1 MASIKELQAKLEDL
15 QARFDKL
22 ADHNSCV
29 TGLLKNVKAVEKD
42 REDAPFEVT
51 AMITQEGRTLLNG
64 KETKTGLPPTNII
77 ASGMVAGELVELS
90 KLGWVKI
97 QSRGFDIAYGKPVVN
112 ERGYL
117 ESGKRQRC
125 MHITVLNSKPAEES
139 AEAANEQQG
148 ELIPQGS

>member
-1 MASIKELQAKLEDL
+1 MASIKELQAKLDDL
-15 QARFDKL
+15 QARYDEL

-29 TGLLKNVKAVEKD
+29 TGLLKNVKAIEKD

-51 AMITQEGRTLLNG
+51 AMIIQQGDTLLNG

-77 ASGMVAGELVELS
+77 ASGMVAGELVKLS
-90 KLGWVKI
+90 KLDWVKI

-117 ESGKRQRC
+117 ESGKGQRC
-125 MHITVLNSKPAEES
+125 MDITVINSIPAKVS

-148 ELIPQGS
+148 ELMPNKA